1 MKFWAISNTKF
12 SNKMLSQ
19 KKIQNHQKMKWS
31 QRILNLKIRNLK
43 YFYWTRETKNTQC
56 LLKKTVQTRKVYKI
70 WKAQLK
76 IIIHHINK
84 MKVQLLSFLM
94 KTSILFLKKKDS
106 LANRT
111 FYREALRLIRI
122 KLNSSWKHQN

>member
-12 SNKMLSQ
+12 SNKMLYQ

-56 LLKKTVQTRKVYKI
+56 LLKKTVQIRKAYKI
-70 WKAQLK
+70 WKARLK
-76 IIIHHINK
+76 IIIRHINK
-84 MKVQLLSFLM
+84 MKVLLLSFQM